1 MLLVYGANGYTGAL
15 IARRALQQGL
25 APVLAGRDGAAVA
38 RLAAALGLP
47 HRTFGL
53 DDPGALDAGL
63 AGARAVLHCAGPFSR
78 TAGPMVDACLR
89 RGAHYL
95 DITGEGEV
103 FAALA
108 GRDGEAR
115 ARGVTLLPGAGF
127 DVVPS
132 DCLAAHLAARLP
144 GAARLTLAF
153 QAGGA
158 PSRGTALT
166 MAEGLHRGGM
176 IRRGGALVVVPA
188 AWKLRTFDFGD
199 GPVRCVTIAWGDVW
213 TAWHSTGIPD
223 IEVFMAAPAAV
234 RAVLRASRLV
244 GPILGAPPVQRV
256 IAAAVRRFVTGPT
269 AVARSRTQ
277 AVLHGEVEDPSG
289 RRAAARLTVADGYTF
304 TARSAVACAER
315 VLAGGVPAGFQ
326 TPSRAFGADFVLS
339 IEGSRRA
346 DLA

>member
-1 MLLVYGANGYTGAL
+1 MLLLYGANGYTGAL
-15 IARRALQQGL
+15 IAHRARERGL
-25 APVLAGRDGAAVA
+25 APVLAGRDGAAVG
-38 RLAAALGLP
+38 RLAATLGLA

-53 DDPGALDAGL
+53 EDPAALDAGL
-63 AGARAVLHCAGPFSR
+63 AGARVVLHAAGPFSR
-78 TAGPMVDACLR
+78 TARPMVDACLR
-89 RGAHYL
+89 AGAHYL

-108 GRDGEAR
+108 DRDGEAR

-144 GAARLTLAF
+144 GAVRLTLAF
-153 QAGGA
+153 QAGGG

-176 IRRGGALVVVPA
+176 VRRGGVLTPVPA
-188 AWKLRTFDFGD
+188 AWKVRAFDFGR
-199 GPVRCVTIAWGDVW
+199 GPVSCMTIPWGDVW

-223 IEVFMAAPAAV
+223 IEVYMAAPAG
-234 RAVLRASRLV
+234 LV
-244 GPILGAPPVQRV
+244 AMSQAARWLAPVLGAPPVQRLV
-256 IAAAVRRFVTGPT
+256 AAAVRRLVDGPT
-269 AVARSRTQ
+269 AEARARGR
-277 AVLHGEVEDPSG
+277 ARLLGEVEDASG
-289 RRAAARLTVADGYTF
+289 RRASARLTVADGYTF

-315 VLAGGVPAGFQ
+315 LLAGGVPAGFQ
-326 TPSRAFGADFVLS
+326 TPSLAFGADLVLEL
-339 IEGSRRA
+339 EGSARE